1 LLAYNRREGYWGLEL
16 TMDIGKLDQPKPPAR
31 GSSRMVTIACA
42 SLLAFNAFHI
52 VTGYQSFLR
61 YKKSLDSDPLQV
73 ERLVSM
79 VYSFHPSLIR
89 ANLIDDQLLK
99 YHFAGQMK
107 EITNCFERSL
117 ALREEVYGKASPK
130 ICRTLMMLGFS
141 YINDRNFAAA
151 EAAFKR
157 SLAICQANH
166 IVCQSYDAPGMIES
180 LDSLSCLYEIE
191 KRYAEAEASE
201 RQAISLLRA
210 KDGNDFRC
218 GNQYRKLAELC
229 KQQAKYES
237 AIVFYQKNL
246 ALHEPVFGVNDQ
258 DSVYLR
264 DQIAQCQA
272 IELPQR
278 LSRVLR

>member
-1 LLAYNRREGYWGLEL
+1 
-16 TMDIGKLDQPKPPAR
+16 MDTSQLDRPMSQAK
-31 GSSRMVTIACA
+31 VTKNLVTLACA
-42 SLLAFNAFHI
+42 SLLAFNAFHLF
-52 VTGYQSFLR
+52 TGYQSFLH
-61 YKKSLDSDPLQV
+61 YKKSLDSDPLHV
-73 ERLVSM
+73 ERLVSL

-89 ANLIDDQLLK
+89 ANLIDDQRLK

-117 ALREEVYGKASPK
+117 ALREESYGKASPK

-141 YINDRNFAAA
+141 YINDRNFTAS

-180 LDSLSCLYEIE
+180 LDSLSCLFEIE
-191 KRYAEAEASE
+191 KRYPEAEASE
-201 RQAISLLRA
+201 QQAISLLRA
-210 KDGNDFRC
+210 KDGNDFQC
-218 GNQYRKLAELC
+218 GNQYRKLAELL
-229 KQQAKYES
+229 KQQAKYDS

-246 ALHEPVFGVNDQ
+246 ALHEPMYGVNDQ

-264 DQIAQCQA
+264 EQIAECQSLA
-272 IELPQR
+272 EKKIREI
-278 LSRVLR
+278 